1 MTLKTITINNNVYSY
16 YNPDSYNDFKLY
28 QKQMKRIREKCRA
41 CKTGCYKDK
50 VTKQGLPY
58 YNDYEELLIFL
69 ETLLKEK
76 QE

>member
-1 MTLKTITINNNVYSY
+1 MSLETIIINGNTYTY
-16 YNPDSYNDFKLY
+16 YNPTDYQNFKLY
-28 QKQMKRIREKCRA
+28 QRQIKRVKEKIKS
-41 CKTGCYKDK
+41 CKVGCYKDK

>member
-1 MTLKTITINNNVYSY
+1 MTLKTITINNNDYSY

-58 YNDYEELLIFL
+58 YNDYEELLIYL
-69 ETLLKEK
+69 C
-76 QE
+76 